1 MSSPSTLSPRVGLE
15 PSAPGCWSQSLSVF
29 RKELKATLVSP
40 IPYILVA
47 LFALA
52 LGYVFFWGIDDARSP
67 SFWLLST
74 ASVNMLFDKIP
85 LAFAILVPALTMRMW
100 SEEMRAGTLESL
112 RTLPVSAGALVAGKF
127 LACWL
132 LLAACLLATLP
143 IVLTV
148 NGLGDLDWGPVWG
161 GYLGAL
167 FLGAALISLGLW
179 ISGLTRHQIV
189 AFLVTLAAGLV
200 LCVLMSSLAGDANSG
215 LGPVFQAIALD
226 ARYDALGRGVLELR
240 DLVYFASFTAFFLY
254 LNAESVDNRR
264 YA

>member
-1 MSSPSTLSPRVGLE
+1 MSRTSMSSVARAVE
-15 PSAPGCWSQSLSVF
+15 PAGPGCVSQSMSVF
-29 RKELKATLVSP
+29 RKELRATLVSP

-52 LGYVFFWGIDDARSP
+52 LGYVFFWGLDDRSNP

-74 ASVNMLFDKIP
+74 ASVNTLFQSIP

-100 SEEMRAGTLESL
+100 SEEMRSGTLEML

-127 LACWL
+127 LACWV

-148 NGLGDLDWGPVWG
+148 SSLGDLDWGPVWG
-161 GYLGAL
+161 GYLGAM

-189 AFLVTLAAGLV
+189 AFLLTLFLGLV
-200 LCVLMSSLAGDANSG
+200 LCKLLTLLAGDANAG
-215 LGPVFQAIALD
+215 LGPVFHAIALD
-226 ARYDALGRGVLELR
+226 ARYDALGRGVLEIR